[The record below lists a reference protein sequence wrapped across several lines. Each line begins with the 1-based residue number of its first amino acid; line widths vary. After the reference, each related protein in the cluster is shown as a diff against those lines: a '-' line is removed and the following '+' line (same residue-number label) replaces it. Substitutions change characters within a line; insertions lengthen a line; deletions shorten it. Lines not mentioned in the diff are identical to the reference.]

1 MSQISLTQGWLYS
14 KTTCYLSLFS
24 GPSLSKLKKSLEM
37 AMKKDFL
44 PYKKMKDIFM
54 ETTGRDP
61 ITWGVATGKLW
72 VIRLAFNS
80 GTVY

>member
-1 MSQISLTQGWLYS
+1 
-14 KTTCYLSLFS
+14 
-24 GPSLSKLKKSLEM
+24 M

-54 ETTGRDP
+54 EPTGRDP
-61 ITWGVATGKLW
+61 ITWGVGTGKLW

-80 GTVY
+80 GTVYILGHYTRDRKVLSV